1 MLERFRPNEVAPHLD
16 DIDLEKLQKKGVR
29 GIICDIDNTLLPWD
43 HDVPDKRAKQWIEKA
58 KKLGIQVVLLSNALP
73 RRARSLS
80 EQLEI
85 PARAQAVK
93 PRRSGFKKALKEMDL
108 EAREV
113 AVVGDQL
120 FTDIWGGNRMGM
132 HTILVAPLAEK
143 EFFSTRLLR
152 CLEIKIKRKLG
163 IIS

>member
-1 MLERFRPNEVAPHLD
+1 MFERFRPDQVAPKLED
-16 DIDLEKLQKKGVR
+16 VDLGNLQKKGVR

-43 HDVPDKRAKQWIEKA
+43 QEIPEEGVREWVAEA
-58 KKLGIQVVLLSNALP
+58 KKLNFKVVLLSNAMP
-73 RRARSLS
+73 KRARSLS
-80 EQLEI
+80 KQLKI
-85 PARAQAVK
+85 PAKAQAVK
-93 PRRSGFKKALKEMDL
+93 PRRKGFKGALKEMEL

-132 HTILVAPLAEK
+132 YTILVSPLAEK
-143 EFFSTRLLR
+143 EFFSTKILR
-152 CLEIKIKRKLG
+152 FFEIKIKKKLG